1 MSLSVFLS
9 RACVGKRPVILA
21 HRCLSGVVVLQLDV
35 VVFFHLDK
43 YAEFSSLH
51 SFGHEKFVNFPEL
64 QMLHLELSKINEFFM
79 TRVDTS

>member
-1 MSLSVFLS
+1 MSLSVFLLC
-9 RACVGKRPVILA
+9 ACIGKGSLILA

-35 VVFFHLDK
+35 VFFLEK

-51 SFGHEKFVNFPEL
+51 SFGHEKFIDFPEL
-64 QMLHLELSKINEFFM
+64 QMLHLELSKSSEFFM

>member
-9 RACVGKRPVILA
+9 RACIGKGPVILA

-35 VVFFHLDK
+35 VVFFLDK

-51 SFGHEKFVNFPEL
+51 SFGHEKYVDFPQF
-64 QMLHLELSKINEFFM
+64 QMLHLELWKINVF
-79 TRVDTS
+79 S